1 MSKVLSTLRTKLL
14 WKLLGCILFS
24 GTIAIAIGI
33 VIARLGNYYVEN
45 TFDSQEMN
53 RGFQQKYM
61 EDLQEYVN
69 SNQIAPSNISLLE
82 NWADENNLVY
92 FSVYFNNKM
101 IFNSDYSY
109 ADEEEL
115 EEVDETYDISTLNSD
130 YFYRLN
136 MWDGTVT
143 SVDMFCYDFYNYSNY
158 VLALSVVVGI
168 ILFIIIF
175 TRLVNRKLNYIKKLE
190 NELSILE
197 GGDLDYAITIK
208 GNDEL
213 SSLARGIDQ
222 MRLSVIENNLKEQ
235 KALQAN
241 KNLVTAMSHDLRT
254 PLTTLTGYL
263 EILNMGQN
271 LDEEKK
277 KHYIQL
283 SAEKTKEI
291 RELSDELF
299 EYFLVYGEQQRRID
313 VEPVPASELVADL
326 IENQFLTLEE
336 EGYII
341 KGNNKITGD
350 AGNCLINPQYM
361 RRVLNNILSN
371 LGKYADKNSPI
382 EVTGQIDNGKLSIRV
397 KNVIG
402 NNLEPH
408 ESTKIGLITCERI
421 MKLHNGE
428 FKAYEEKG
436 SFIDELVIPM
446 ENNKAR

>member
-143 SVDMFCYDFYNYSNY
+143 SVDMFCYDF
-158 VLALSVVVGI
+158 
-168 ILFIIIF
+168 
-175 TRLVNRKLNYIKKLE
+175 
-190 NELSILE
+190 
-197 GGDLDYAITIK
+197 
-208 GNDEL
+208 
-213 SSLARGIDQ
+213 
-222 MRLSVIENNLKEQ
+222 
-235 KALQAN
+235 
-241 KNLVTAMSHDLRT
+241 
-254 PLTTLTGYL
+254 
-263 EILNMGQN
+263 
-271 LDEEKK
+271 
-277 KHYIQL
+277 
-283 SAEKTKEI
+283 
-291 RELSDELF
+291 
-299 EYFLVYGEQQRRID
+299 
-313 VEPVPASELVADL
+313 
-326 IENQFLTLEE
+326 
-336 EGYII
+336 
-341 KGNNKITGD
+341 
-350 AGNCLINPQYM
+350 
-361 RRVLNNILSN
+361 
-371 LGKYADKNSPI
+371 
-382 EVTGQIDNGKLSIRV
+382 
-397 KNVIG
+397 
-402 NNLEPH
+402 
-408 ESTKIGLITCERI
+408 
-421 MKLHNGE
+421 
-428 FKAYEEKG
+428 
-436 SFIDELVIPM
+436 
-446 ENNKAR
+446 